1 MALQALQRGPI
12 VTIFCIRNRALARVL
27 LFLPSLGATLVAL
40 QLPAKLVCRP
50 LWVVPRNKEFSM
62 RKQMA
67 VTAALASALLITG
80 CANTGGM
87 SDTTRRT
94 ATGAGVGALGGAAIG
109 ALTGHNAGTGA
120 LIGAG
125 VGALGTYIWSQNL
138 EKQKREMEAATQG
151 TGVGVTQTAD
161 NQLKLDIPSDISFD
175 TGRADIKGNFAPIL
189 DRFAEGLR
197 NNPNAE
203 VRIIGHTD
211 STGSDAINNPLSLQR
226 AESTRNYLTARGVN
240 GARIQVQGM
249 GSHQPVASN
258 ATNEGRARNRRVEI
272 FVGERAPQ

>member
-1 MALQALQRGPI
+1 
-12 VTIFCIRNRALARVL
+12 
-27 LFLPSLGATLVAL
+27 
-40 QLPAKLVCRP
+40 
-50 LWVVPRNKEFSM
+50 M

-109 ALTGHNAGTGA
+109 AIAGGHAGSGA

-125 VGALGTYIWSQNL
+125 VGALGSYIWSKNL
-138 EKQKREMEAATQG
+138 EMQKAEMEAATQG

-175 TGRADIKGNFAPIL
+175 TGRSDIKGNFAPIL
-189 DRFAEGLR
+189 DRFADGLR

-211 STGSDAINNPLSLQR
+211 STGSDAINDPLSLQR
-226 AESTRNYLTARGVN
+226 AESTRNYLTSRGVN

-249 GSHQPVASN
+249 GSRQPVASN
-258 ATNEGRARNRRVEI
+258 STAEGRSRNRRVEI
-272 FVGERAPQ
+272 FVGERAR